1 MIGGVP
7 MAYTFPELLRTM
19 RTRRG
24 LSQKQL
30 AEKLRVSQAAVSL
43 WETGAKYPS
52 LDRLYDLAAVLG
64 CRVAQLVDDKEA

>member
-1 MIGGVP
+1 

-19 RTRRG
+19 RMRRG

-30 AEKLRVSQAAVSL
+30 AEKRRVSQVAVSL

>member
-1 MIGGVP
+1 
-7 MAYTFPELLRTM
+7 MAYTFPKLLRTM

-30 AEKLRVSQAAVSL
+30 AEKLRVSQVAVSL

-52 LDRLYDLAAVLG
+52 LDRVYDMAAVLG
-64 CRVAQLVDDKEA
+64 CRVAQLVDDKEE